1 MQRGSQAGRL
11 AGNMSHADV
20 ADWRATS
27 RMRPRR
33 HDVDFVC

>member
-1 MQRGSQAGRL
+1 MQRGLQADRL

-20 ADWRATS
+20 AGWRATL
-27 RMRPRR
+27 RMTPRR